1 MYTAPPPLRSSDGDD
16 DDAATT
22 IITTRAG
29 PVDEHNLQPEV
40 YFNESAGAP
49 ASVDWRAS
57 GAVTE
62 VKDQG
67 RCGSCW
73 AFSTVAVVE
82 GIQKIKKGK
91 LVSLSEQELVDC
103 DTLDSG
109 CDGGV
114 SYRALEWITANG
126 GITTR
131 DDYPYTAAAS
141 AACDRAK
148 LGHHA
153 ATIAG
158 LAAWH
163 PERGV
168 AGERRGGAA
177 RGRVHRGRRRQL
189 PALQE
194 GREEAA
200 ADGGAAGGDKYWII
214 KNSWGKN
221 WGDQGYIKMKKDVAG
236 KPEGLCG
243 IAIRPS
249 FPLMSNTPTRLPSVN
264 EVTKCATR
272 PSPSGV
278 SGCDGGVSYR
288 ALEWITAN
296 GGITTRDDYP
306 YTAAASAACDRA
318 KLGHHAAT
326 IAGLRRVATRSEA
339 SLANAAAA
347 HPVAVSSRP
356 AATTSSTTGRRVR
369 RAVRDAAQHG
379 VTVVGYG
386 QEEAAADGGAAAGN
400 KYWIIRTSWG
410 KNWGDQGY
418 IKMKK
423 DVAGKP
429 EGLCGIAIRPS
440 FPLM

>member
-1 MYTAPPPLRSSDGDD
+1 MAAASFFSMPCLLILLGVFFIGCSSGTARRVTSDTAANTDGEPAATTMMEMFQRWKAEYNRSYATPEEERRRLRVYARNVRYIEATNAAAGLAYDLGETAYTDLTNDEFMAMYTAPPLRSAADDD
-16 DDAATT
+16 DDAATTT

-29 PVDEHNLQPEV
+29 PVDEHQQPEV

-131 DDYPYTAAAS
+131 DDYPYTGAAA

-158 LAAWH
+158 LRRVATRSEASLQNAAAAQPVAVSIEAGGDNFQH
-163 PERGV
+163 YRKGV
-168 AGERRGGAA
+168 YDGPCGTRLNHGVTVVGY
-177 RGRVHRGRRRQL
+177 GQ
-189 PALQE
+189 
-194 GREEAA
+194 EEAPV
-200 ADGGAAGGDKYWII
+200 DGGAAGDKYWII

-249 FPLMSNTPTRLPSVN
+249 FPLM
-264 EVTKCATR
+264 
-272 PSPSGV
+272 
-278 SGCDGGVSYR
+278 
-288 ALEWITAN
+288 
-296 GGITTRDDYP
+296 
-306 YTAAASAACDRA
+306 
-318 KLGHHAAT
+318 
-326 IAGLRRVATRSEA
+326 
-339 SLANAAAA
+339 
-347 HPVAVSSRP
+347 
-356 AATTSSTTGRRVR
+356 
-369 RAVRDAAQHG
+369 
-379 VTVVGYG
+379 
-386 QEEAAADGGAAAGN
+386 
-400 KYWIIRTSWG
+400 
-410 KNWGDQGY
+410 
-418 IKMKK
+418 
-423 DVAGKP
+423 
-429 EGLCGIAIRPS
+429 
-440 FPLM
+440 

>member
-1 MYTAPPPLRSSDGDD
+1 MAAASFFSMPCLLILLGVFFIGCSSGTARRVTSDTAANTDGEPAATTMMEMFQRWKAEYNRSYATPEEERRRLRVYARNVRYIEATNAAAGLAYELGETAYTDLTNDEFMAMYTAPPLRSAADDD
-16 DDAATT
+16 DDAATTT

-29 PVDEHNLQPEV
+29 PVDEHQQPEV

-131 DDYPYTAAAS
+131 DDYPYTGAAA
-141 AACDRAK
+141 
-148 LGHHA
+148 
-153 ATIAG
+153 
-158 LAAWH
+158 
-163 PERGV
+163 
-168 AGERRGGAA
+168 
-177 RGRVHRGRRRQL
+177 
-189 PALQE
+189 
-194 GREEAA
+194 
-200 ADGGAAGGDKYWII
+200 
-214 KNSWGKN
+214 
-221 WGDQGYIKMKKDVAG
+221 
-236 KPEGLCG
+236 
-243 IAIRPS
+243 
-249 FPLMSNTPTRLPSVN
+249 
-264 EVTKCATR
+264 
-272 PSPSGV
+272 
-278 SGCDGGVSYR
+278 
-288 ALEWITAN
+288 
-296 GGITTRDDYP
+296 
-306 YTAAASAACDRA
+306 AACDRA

-339 SLANAAAA
+339 SLQNAAAA
-347 HPVAVSSRP
+347 QPVAVSIEAGGDNFQHYRKGVYDGP
-356 AATTSSTTGRRVR
+356 CGTRLN
-369 RAVRDAAQHG
+369 HG

-386 QEEAAADGGAAAGN
+386 QEEAPVDGSAAGD
-400 KYWIIRTSWG
+400 KYWII
-410 KNWGDQGY
+410 KN
-418 IKMKK
+418 
-423 DVAGKP
+423 
-429 EGLCGIAIRPS
+429 S
-440 FPLM
+440 

>member
-1 MYTAPPPLRSSDGDD
+1 MAAASFFSMPCLLILLGVFFIGCSSGTARRVTSDTAANTDGEPAATTMMEMFQRWKAEYNRSYATPEEERRRLRVYARNVRYIEATNAAAGLAYELGETAYTDLTNDEFMAMYTAPPLRSAADDD
-16 DDAATT
+16 DDAATTT

-29 PVDEHNLQPEV
+29 PVDEHQQPEV

-131 DDYPYTAAAS
+131 DDYPYTGAAA

-158 LAAWH
+158 LRRVATRSEASLQNAAAAQPVAVSIEAGGDNFQH
-163 PERGV
+163 YRKGV
-168 AGERRGGAA
+168 YDGPCGTRLNHGVTVVGY
-177 RGRVHRGRRRQL
+177 GQ
-189 PALQE
+189 
-194 GREEAA
+194 EEAPVDGSA
-200 ADGGAAGGDKYWII
+200 AGDKYWII

-249 FPLMSNTPTRLPSVN
+249 FPLM
-264 EVTKCATR
+264 
-272 PSPSGV
+272 
-278 SGCDGGVSYR
+278 
-288 ALEWITAN
+288 
-296 GGITTRDDYP
+296 
-306 YTAAASAACDRA
+306 
-318 KLGHHAAT
+318 
-326 IAGLRRVATRSEA
+326 
-339 SLANAAAA
+339 
-347 HPVAVSSRP
+347 
-356 AATTSSTTGRRVR
+356 
-369 RAVRDAAQHG
+369 
-379 VTVVGYG
+379 
-386 QEEAAADGGAAAGN
+386 
-400 KYWIIRTSWG
+400 
-410 KNWGDQGY
+410 
-418 IKMKK
+418 
-423 DVAGKP
+423 
-429 EGLCGIAIRPS
+429 
-440 FPLM
+440 

>member
-1 MYTAPPPLRSSDGDD
+1 MAAASFCSKRSLPCLLLILAVFFLDCSSPATARRVTEGEPATTTTMVERFRRWKAEYNRSYATAGEERRRLRVYARNVRYIEATNAAAGLAYELGETAYTDLTNDEFIAMYTAPPPLRSSDGDD

-158 LAAWH
+158 LRRVATRSEASLANAAAAQPVAVSIEAGGDNFQH
-163 PERGV
+163 YRKGV
-168 AGERRGGAA
+168 YDGPCGTRLNHGVTVVGY
-177 RGRVHRGRRRQL
+177 GQ
-189 PALQE
+189 
-194 GREEAA
+194 EEAA

-249 FPLMSNTPTRLPSVN
+249 FPLM
-264 EVTKCATR
+264 
-272 PSPSGV
+272 
-278 SGCDGGVSYR
+278 
-288 ALEWITAN
+288 
-296 GGITTRDDYP
+296 
-306 YTAAASAACDRA
+306 
-318 KLGHHAAT
+318 
-326 IAGLRRVATRSEA
+326 
-339 SLANAAAA
+339 
-347 HPVAVSSRP
+347 
-356 AATTSSTTGRRVR
+356 
-369 RAVRDAAQHG
+369 
-379 VTVVGYG
+379 
-386 QEEAAADGGAAAGN
+386 
-400 KYWIIRTSWG
+400 
-410 KNWGDQGY
+410 
-418 IKMKK
+418 
-423 DVAGKP
+423 
-429 EGLCGIAIRPS
+429 
-440 FPLM
+440 

>member
-1 MYTAPPPLRSSDGDD
+1 MAAASFFSMPCLLLLLGVFFIGCSSATARRVTGDMAANTDGEPATTMMERFQRWKAEYNRSYATPEEERRRFRVYARNVRYIEATNAAAGLTYELGETAYTDLTNDEFMAMYTAPPLRSAAN
-16 DDAATT
+16 DDAAMT

-29 PVDEHNLQPEV
+29 PVDEHQPEV
-40 YFNESAGAP
+40 YFNVSAGAP

-82 GIQKIKKGK
+82 GIQKIKNGK

-114 SYRALEWITANG
+114 SYRALEWITTNG

-131 DDYPYTAAAS
+131 DDYPYT
-141 AACDRAK
+141 
-148 LGHHA
+148 
-153 ATIAG
+153 
-158 LAAWH
+158 
-163 PERGV
+163 
-168 AGERRGGAA
+168 
-177 RGRVHRGRRRQL
+177 
-189 PALQE
+189 
-194 GREEAA
+194 
-200 ADGGAAGGDKYWII
+200 GAAG
-214 KNSWGKN
+214 
-221 WGDQGYIKMKKDVAG
+221 
-236 KPEGLCG
+236 
-243 IAIRPS
+243 
-249 FPLMSNTPTRLPSVN
+249 
-264 EVTKCATR
+264 
-272 PSPSGV
+272 
-278 SGCDGGVSYR
+278 
-288 ALEWITAN
+288 
-296 GGITTRDDYP
+296 
-306 YTAAASAACDRA
+306 AACDRA

-339 SLANAAAA
+339 SLQNAAAA
-347 HPVAVSSRP
+347 QPVAVSIEAGGDNFQHYRKGVYDGP
-356 AATTSSTTGRRVR
+356 CGTRLN
-369 RAVRDAAQHG
+369 HG

-386 QEEAAADGGAAAGN
+386 QEAAADGAGD
-400 KYWIIRTSWG
+400 KYWIIKNSWG

-423 DVAGKP
+423 DIAGKP

-440 FPLM
+440 FPLIQTYEIWDAVHGVHDAPTQLHYAV